1 MASCKCGEIRDL
13 EEEIR
18 RLEETKSLQY
28 QLNQYI
34 NETKDYL
41 KAVAVDAQN
50 ITESQQVQ
58 EDRVYVLTLTD
69 KLEAVKYCLLEKI
82 NNKLSNMR
90 DRLSDMRE
98 EDEQHH
104 KEEEEAEEDVLL
116 SEFDDVIEG
125 WIIEKLQSIG
135 CDTAKSVLACTP
147 ADIAKRADLEDE
159 TVAEIFDIL
168 RSEFEE

>member
-1 MASCKCGEIRDL
+1 MACCKCGEIRNL

-18 RLEETKSLQY
+18 RLEETKTLQY

-41 KAVAVDAQN
+41 KAVALDAQK

-69 KLEAVKYCLLEKI
+69 KLEAVKYSLLEKI
-82 NNKLSNMR
+82 ENK
-90 DRLSDMRE
+90 LSDMRRHLSDMRR

-104 KEEEEAEEDVLL
+104 REEEEAEERRKQLL
-116 SEFDDVIEG
+116 QAQRVN
-125 WIIEKLQSIG
+125 
-135 CDTAKSVLACTP
+135 
-147 ADIAKRADLEDE
+147 R
-159 TVAEIFDIL
+159 
-168 RSEFEE
+168 